1 MSHVPGIVS
10 NVAEHGQST
19 ARVIGPVKIRRDGP
33 LAEIGKAI
41 RLSRLSFGFTQCRQ
55 EQSSQNGD
63 DGDHNQQLHE
73 RKSAWMEDRIGTA
86 ANHPNFVLR
95 NRSSGCAGRALH
107 PADPDVPCKTPK

>member
-19 ARVIGPVKIRRDGP
+19 ARVIGSVKIRRDGP

-63 DGDHNQQLHE
+63 DGDDDQEFDE
-73 RKSAWMEDRIGTA
+73 RES
-86 ANHPNFVLR
+86 
-95 NRSSGCAGRALH
+95 
-107 PADPDVPCKTPK
+107 TPFDWQ